1 MDENVILKNDDMY
14 GFYDDLY
21 KSLKNNFIKA
31 IENDDFSVIGPEWL
45 ELIEELKKYEEYE
58 GILKI
63 SENNGMGWSVEK
75 YTSENN

>member
-1 MDENVILKNDDMY
+1 MSENVILKNDDMY

-31 IENDDFSVIGPEWL
+31 IENDDFSVISPDWL

-75 YTSENN
+75 YNGENN

>member
-1 MDENVILKNDDMY
+1 MSENVIFKNDDMY

-31 IENDDFSVIGPEWL
+31 IENDDFSVISPDWL

-75 YTSENN
+75 YNGENN